1 MALLF
6 LPLGS
11 FYQRLTMTLPMPL
24 LLLVTM
30 PMVSSDVP
38 GHAREGWRRFSSLHF
53 SDFAEIE

>member
-1 MALLF
+1 
-6 LPLGS
+6 
-11 FYQRLTMTLPMPL
+11 MTLPMPL

-38 GHAREGWRRFSSLHF
+38 GHVREGWRRFSSLHF